1 MALFVFLAATTRALF
16 VAPHLTILGCT
27 IKLALRRRLR
37 DTIGTSAGRFMA
49 FIPVSAFLS
58 YDHGSSQD
66 SVLRLGEL
74 ENILELSTHHT
85 PHEPAS
91 GGSIA

>member
-1 MALFVFLAATTRALF
+1 MTLFVFLAATTRALF
-16 VAPHLTILGCT
+16 VAPHLTTLGCA

-37 DTIGTSAGRFMA
+37 HTIGTSAGRFMA

-66 SVLRLGEL
+66 PVLRLGEL
-74 ENILELSTHHT
+74 EDILVPINQHAQVRRCDS
-85 PHEPAS
+85 
-91 GGSIA
+91 

>member
-16 VAPHLTILGCT
+16 VAPHLTTLGCA

-37 DTIGTSAGRFMA
+37 HTIGTSAGRFMA

-74 ENILELSTHHT
+74 ENILEYLATT
-85 PHEPAS
+85 PHNPAS

>member
-16 VAPHLTILGCT
+16 VAPHLTSLRCAIEP
-27 IKLALRRRLR
+27 ALRSRPRP
-37 DTIGTSAGRFMA
+37 TIGTSAGRFMA

-74 ENILELSTHHT
+74 ENILELSTLPT
-85 PHEPAS
+85 RMSLPIGAV
-91 GGSIA
+91 

>member
-16 VAPHLTILGCT
+16 VAPHLTTLGCA
-27 IKLALRRRLR
+27 IEPALRRRPR
-37 DTIGTSAGRFMA
+37 HTIGTSAGRFMA

-74 ENILELSTHHT
+74 ENILELSTLHPT
-85 PHEPAS
+85 
-91 GGSIA
+91 

>member
-16 VAPHLTILGCT
+16 VAPHLTTLGCA
-27 IKLALRRRLR
+27 IKLALRRRPR
-37 DTIGTSAGRFMA
+37 HTIGTSAGRFMA

-74 ENILELSTHHT
+74 ENILELSTH
-85 PHEPAS
+85 PPRMSLPLGAV
-91 GGSIA
+91 